1 VGKAAQMSL
10 QVTAPDDAYEQE
22 ADRVAAQVVQMP
34 DTSTAFSERRSP
46 AVQRRV
52 AESAPSNSHGP
63 TVQRAVTTEA
73 ADHEGD
79 KPKDEDGSQGEESRC
94 PSWRAD
100 PESIS
105 KRAAE
110 TYAQNDMTPPST
122 ATVERIECGAPNWL
136 GNYGCYVHFS
146 DGLVLRVIVRARD
159 IVVGVPPLTTMH
171 PPPATPLCFYDYH
184 CPDNFLVL
192 TKRECKSAKPPTS
205 SGPTLVGQRRAAAGA
220 SGAMEAPSSVH
231 DVLATSGRPL
241 DAPTRAFFEPRLG
254 HDFSR
259 VRIHADA
266 AAGESAQEMK
276 AHAYTVGS
284 HIVFGAGRFSP
295 ESVEGRR
302 LIAHELTH
310 VIQQGGAGIDSGAV
324 RPFPVQRQGAGR
336 NPKPPVTET
345 EGCDPTLQGDLKA
358 MHQPAL
364 DHLNRAI
371 ASLEPGWKHMMPADK
386 AAFAQFFDPSNS
398 GQIDSGFVRTV
409 LDKYRFIR
417 SNMRALR
424 FDCDPKS
431 WTLCGTSK
439 RWCVGG
445 RLMWTCFGNLHVC
458 SAAYK
463 AAAPDAKIETIIHES
478 VHNALLTTDRAY
490 SNEAGFRQLSPHG
503 TGFWG
508 RVLNFLS
515 NIPVLGI
522 LFRIL
527 PGNKDT
533 VNNPDSYAGYAMQ
546 V

>member
-1 VGKAAQMSL
+1 MQTKL
-10 QVTAPDDAYEQE
+10 QINEPGDVYEEE

-34 DTSTAFSERRSP
+34 ESIIRSGERRSLT

-52 AESAPSNSHGP
+52 VHGAPSSSSGP
-63 TVQRAVTTEA
+63 IVQRAESGGA
-73 ADHEGD
+73 GSASEGRVSEE
-79 KPKDEDGSQGEESRC
+79 KEGEPSEGEGSRC

-110 TYAQNDMTPPST
+110 TYARNDMTPPSK
-122 ATVERIECGAPNWL
+122 ATVERIKCEPPNWL

-146 DGLVLRVIVRARD
+146 DGLVLRVIVRAKD
-159 IVVGVPPLTTMH
+159 IVVGVPPINTWT
-171 PPPATPLCFYDYH
+171 PPPETPLCFYDYH
-184 CPDNFLVL
+184 CPDGFLVL
-192 TKRECKSAKPPTS
+192 TKRECKSAKPAQS
-205 SGPTLVGQRRAAAGA
+205 SGPTLVGQRTATSGA
-220 SGAMEAPSSVH
+220 RGAMEAPPLVH
-231 DVLATSGRPL
+231 DVLASSGRPL
-241 DAPTRAFFEPRLG
+241 DSATRGFFEPRLG

-259 VRIHADA
+259 VRVHTDSVAGQSARDMDA
-266 AAGESAQEMK
+266 Y
-276 AHAYTVGS
+276 AYTVGS

-295 ESVEGRR
+295 ESREGRR

-310 VIQQGGAGIDSGAV
+310 VIQQSGAEKDDGNSHA
-324 RPFPVQRQGAGR
+324 FGVQRQGAGGNR
-336 NPKPPVTET
+336 KPPITET
-345 EGCDPTLQGDLKA
+345 EGCDPALQGDLKA

-364 DHLNRAI
+364 DHVDRAI
-371 ASLEPGWKHMMPADK
+371 ASLAPGWKNMMPADK

-398 GQIDSGFVRTV
+398 GQIDAGFVRTV
-409 LDKYRFIR
+409 QDKYRFVR

-431 WTLCGTSK
+431 WTLCGTST

-463 AAAPDAKIETIIHES
+463 AAGPDSKIETIIHES

-490 SNEAGFRQLSPHG
+490 SNKARFKELSPRG

-522 LFRIL
+522 LFRLL
-527 PGNKDT
+527 PWNTDT

>member
-1 VGKAAQMSL
+1 MQAKLWINEPGDV
-10 QVTAPDDAYEQE
+10 YEQE

-34 DTSTAFSERRSP
+34 EASTAFSGRGSS

-52 AESAPSNSHGP
+52 VESMDFNSHAP

-73 ADHEGD
+73 AAQEGD
-79 KPKDEDGSQGEESRC
+79 KPKDEGTTEGEESRC
-94 PSWRAD
+94 PSWRND

-110 TYAQNDMTPPST
+110 NYAQNDMTPPSK
-122 ATVERIECGAPNWL
+122 ATVERIECGPPNWL

-146 DGLVLRVIVRARD
+146 DGLVLRVIVRAKD

-184 CPDNFLVL
+184 CPDGFLVL

-205 SGPTLVGQRRAAAGA
+205 SGPTLVGQRRVATGA
-220 SGAMEAPSSVH
+220 SGAMEAPPGVH
-231 DVLATSGRPL
+231 DVLASSGRAL

-259 VRIHADA
+259 VRIHTDS
-266 AAGESAQEMK
+266 AAGHSAREMK
-276 AHAYTVGS
+276 ADAYTVES

-310 VIQQGGAGIDSGAV
+310 VIQQTGAAKDNEDIH
-324 RPFPVQRQGAGR
+324 PFRVQRRG

-345 EGCDPTLQGDLKA
+345 EGCDATLQSDLKA
-358 MHQPAL
+358 MHQPAI
-364 DHLNRAI
+364 DHVNRAI
-371 ASLEPGWKHMMPADK
+371 ASLEPGWKNMMPADK
-386 AAFAQFFDPSNS
+386 AAFTQFFDPSNS
-398 GQIDSGFVRTV
+398 GQINSGFVRTV

-417 SNMRALR
+417 SNMRRLR

-490 SNEAGFRQLSPHG
+490 SNEAGFRQLSPRG

>member
-1 VGKAAQMSL
+1 MQTRL
-10 QVTAPDDAYEQE
+10 QISEPGDVYEQE

-34 DTSTAFSERRSP
+34 GSIIGSGERRSLT

-52 AESAPSNSHGP
+52 AHGGPSSSSGP
-63 TVQRAVTTEA
+63 IVQRAESGGA
-73 ADHEGD
+73 GSASEGRVSEE
-79 KPKDEDGSQGEESRC
+79 KESEPSEGEGSRC

-100 PESIS
+100 PQSIS

-110 TYAQNDMTPPST
+110 TYAQNDMTPPSK
-122 ATVERIECGAPNWL
+122 ATVERIECEPPNWL

-146 DGLVLRVIVRARD
+146 DGLVLRVIVRAKD
-159 IVVGVPPLTTMH
+159 IVVGVPPINTWT
-171 PPPATPLCFYDYH
+171 PPPETPLCFYDYH
-184 CPDNFLVL
+184 CPEGLLVL
-192 TKRECKSAKPPTS
+192 TKRECKSAKPAQS
-205 SGPTLVGQRRAAAGA
+205 SGPTLVGQRSATSGA
-220 SGAMEAPSSVH
+220 RGAMEAPPLVH
-231 DVLATSGRPL
+231 DVLASSGRPL
-241 DAPTRAFFEPRLG
+241 DSATRAFFEPRLG

-259 VRIHADA
+259 VRVHTDS
-266 AAGESAQEMK
+266 AAGQSARDMD

-295 ESVEGRR
+295 ESREGRR

-310 VIQQGGAGIDSGAV
+310 VVQQSGAEKDDGKSHA
-324 RPFPVQRQGAGR
+324 FGVQRQGAGG
-336 NPKPPVTET
+336 NPKPPITET
-345 EGCDPTLQGDLKA
+345 EGCDPALQGDLKA

-364 DHLNRAI
+364 DHVDRAI
-371 ASLEPGWKHMMPADK
+371 ASLAPGWKNMMAADK

-398 GQIDSGFVRTV
+398 GQIDAGFVRTV
-409 LDKYRFIR
+409 QDKYRFVR

-463 AAAPDAKIETIIHES
+463 AAGPDSKIETIIHES

-490 SNEAGFRQLSPHG
+490 SNKARFKELSPRG

-522 LFRIL
+522 LFRLL
-527 PGNKDT
+527 PWNTDT

-546 V
+546 A